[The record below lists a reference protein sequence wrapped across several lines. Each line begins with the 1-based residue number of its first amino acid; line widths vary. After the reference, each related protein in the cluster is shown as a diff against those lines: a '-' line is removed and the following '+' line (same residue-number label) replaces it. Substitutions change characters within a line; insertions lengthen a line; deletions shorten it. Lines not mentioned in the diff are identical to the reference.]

1 MEESRERTDEGG
13 GGSDGGVEE
22 DGMDGRRGEERRG
35 EGVAHSSERPPSNS
49 AAVAAAARAG
59 EQLHQPDR
67 HAVKEGGGCVLLA
80 LKCPCRIPRQ
90 KGKIRGCGLDS
101 FVTSDNCHS

>member
-13 GGSDGGVEE
+13 GGRIRRRSGG
-22 DGMDGRRGEERRG
+22 GWNGWKERRG

-67 HAVKEGGGCVLLA
+67 HAVREGGRGMCS
-80 LKCPCRIPRQ
+80 PCFKVPLQNPSPKREDSGPRT
-90 KGKIRGCGLDS
+90 R
-101 FVTSDNCHS
+101 FFRDNCHS